1 MGMDIYGID
10 PKVKSPRPELDFDG
24 NHSDEVK
31 QAYFE
36 ALREWESENSGSYFR
51 ASLWSWRPIQFLIN
65 YVNEK
70 YNLGFDLENFGH
82 NSGGGLTRQ
91 EDCDILA
98 DKLESMIG
106 KLGLN
111 EETDTLYLQLGM
123 WVVSEGDHGSFK
135 LSDEVQE
142 ELNEQYPLGTI
153 LESSVVAS
161 DGQLVQP
168 AWSTSKS
175 HIQEFVDFL
184 RNCGGFEIW

>member
-1 MGMDIYGID
+1 MGMDIYGRN
-10 PKVKSPRPELDFDG
+10 PKIKSPRPELDFSG
-24 NHSDEVK
+24 ASEAVREV
-31 QAYFE
+31 YFE
-36 ALREWESENSGSYFR
+36 ELRKWEEENQGTYFR
-51 ASLWSWRPIQFLIN
+51 ANLWSWRPIQFLIN
-65 YVNEK
+65 FVNEK
-70 YNLGFDLENFGH
+70 YNLGFDLSNYDN
-82 NSGGGLTRQ
+82 NSGAGLETQ

-111 EETDTLYLQLGM
+111 EDSDTLYLQLGM

-142 ELNEQYPLGTI
+142 ELNEQYPLGSI
-153 LESSVVAS
+153 LESSVITS

-175 HIQEFVDFL
+175 HIQEFVNFL
-184 RNCGGFEIW
+184 RHCGGFEIW